1 MSKRSD
7 ADISLIGFIEKHFFV
22 IDLMSSSVNDDK
34 YLYTYIYSHSLEIV
48 FVKSISRRNEIIC
61 TNFTLQ

>member
-1 MSKRSD
+1 MRKRSD
-7 ADISLIGFIEKHFFV
+7 ADISLIGFIEEHFFV

-34 YLYTYIYSHSLEIV
+34 YLYMYRYSHSQKIV
-48 FVKSISRRNEIIC
+48 FVKSISKRNKIMC

>member
-7 ADISLIGFIEKHFFV
+7 ADISLIGFIEEHFLV

-34 YLYTYIYSHSLEIV
+34 YLYTYRYSHSLEIV
-48 FVKSISRRNEIIC
+48 FVKSISKRNEIIC